1 MNLESILARLQG
13 VRRNGS
19 GWQARCPAHED
30 RSPSLSIAEGR
41 DGRTLLNCFAGCSP
55 ENIVRALGLT
65 MRDLFSDSPLTLG
78 SAEAWAA
85 RQVVARAASDLRRRL
100 TPRERELPV
109 TLIET
114 DANTLDEAIAR
125 GLAVA
130 CEGEIV
136 QLILMV
142 GSK

>member
-1 MNLESILARLQG
+1 MNLETILARLHG

-30 RSPSLSIAEGR
+30 RSPSLSIAGGR

-55 ENIVRALGLT
+55 ENIVQALGLT
-65 MRDLFSDSPLTLG
+65 LRDLFSNSPLPLE
-78 SAEAWAA
+78 SAEAQAA
-85 RQVVARAASDLRRRL
+85 RQIVARAASDLRRRL

-114 DANTLDEAIAR
+114 DTHTLDEAIAR

-136 QLILMV
+136 QLILTEA
-142 GSK
+142 SE